1 MQKENV
7 KVVNKNKVIL
17 NRGPYRL
24 AAPRKVVVRGPV
36 IVFQDLQ
43 RTPLCNDN
51 NKRGRFRI
59 KYGMTSL
66 FNNGNGKIGRC
77 RIKCGKT
84 PNFKGVGPGLRPSGA
99 PLRSGFTLIELLVVV
114 LIIGILAAVALPQY
128 NKAVWKS
135 RATQLLTTTRS
146 LANAQEVYK
155 MASGDYSTAI
165 SELDIDFASLTP
177 RSTATLGT
185 TVPST
190 DAIRGDNWTE
200 IIINLN
206 THFTLSTAF
215 FIAGPY
221 TGTGFVFPHYD
232 EDNVLD
238 KKIYCIER
246 TDLNITEGI
255 FCTKLFK
262 ATNKVA
268 TKWLVRIYEMP

>member
-1 MQKENV
+1 MRKENENQLTYFSSPLAGGARRTG
-7 KVVNKNKVIL
+7 KSEGYIKENTYLIPLIGFECYRTQNHFPR
-17 NRGPYRL
+17 RG
-24 AAPRKVVVRGPV
+24 GS
-36 IVFQDLQ
+36 Q
-43 RTPLCNDN
+43 TTN
-51 NKRGRFRI
+51 
-59 KYGMTSL
+59 
-66 FNNGNGKIGRC
+66 
-77 RIKCGKT
+77 
-84 PNFKGVGPGLRPSGA
+84 
-99 PLRSGFTLIELLVVV
+99 GFTLIELLVVV

-155 MASGDYSTAI
+155 MASGDYSTTI

-190 DAIRGDNWTE
+190 DAVRGDNWTE